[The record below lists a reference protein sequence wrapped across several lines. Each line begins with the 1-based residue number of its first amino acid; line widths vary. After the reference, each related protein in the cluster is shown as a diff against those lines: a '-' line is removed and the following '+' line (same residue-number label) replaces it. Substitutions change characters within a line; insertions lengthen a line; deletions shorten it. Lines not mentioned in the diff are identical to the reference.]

1 MYAGR
6 DLFMMGD
13 GMSAEALRLFAD
25 LSITYYPPNKQRS
38 REPLATCCDKFVGRL
53 IGQHGLPHVTLV
65 LRAIAESEGNGNALI
80 SDVIGAVSDIVLS
93 HPRWPAMG
101 LAFIEALD
109 HVNLFDVRKTAKAA
123 NVHPLRVG
131 VATLIAIE
139 LAKILGP
146 SRPPRAKPPK
156 PVKVKLPPKPPLA
169 LTRIPQIERAIAL
182 GKDLL
187 SLRASIACNKQFGR
201 ERRRRFPDV
210 DSITAARTMRVARLY
225 AGRPEIWRAASWR
238 TLIELASPKMA
249 PSMRQALEA
258 KILAGETITAPH
270 IRKTRGRFKGGSP
283 KRPINQPAARMAA

>member
-1 MYAGR
+1 
-6 DLFMMGD
+6 MGD
-13 GMSAEALRLFAD
+13 GMSAEVLRLFAD
-25 LSITYYPPNKQRS
+25 LGITYYPPNKQRS

-80 SDVIGAVSDIVLS
+80 SDVIGAVSDIVFS

-109 HVNLFDVRKTAKAA
+109 HVNLLDVRKTVKAA
-123 NVHPLRVG
+123 NVQPLRVG
-131 VATLIAIE
+131 IATLIAIE

-146 SRPPRAKPPK
+146 SRPPKT
-156 PVKVKLPPKPPLA
+156 PKPPRIKREPKPPRA
-169 LTRIPQIERAIAL
+169 QTRIPEIERAIAL
-182 GKDLL
+182 GTELL
-187 SLRASIACNKQFGR
+187 ALRAATASNSRFGR
-201 ERRRRFPDV
+201 EVRKRFPDV
-210 DSITAARTMRVARLY
+210 DQRQTSQTMRVARLY
-225 AGRPEIWRAASWR
+225 AGRPEVWRAASWR

-258 KILAGETITAPH
+258 RILAGETITAPH

-283 KRPINQPAARMAA
+283 KRRPANQPASMAA